1 MKIHDITLTIIKDS
15 RGQDTLEAEM
25 SRDNNGQIVSVKA
38 SVPSG
43 KSTGTHEVMVAEP
56 TMAVTL
62 LAGIKQEM
70 LERDFADQKQFDD
83 YLLALDGTEN
93 KSKFG
98 GNFTLALSH
107 AFARLK
113 ANEEGKELYQYI
125 RDNSELE
132 IIGDRMVKFAIFNVI
147 NGGVHADN
155 KLDFQEFQIIPT
167 VEDFAEAYR
176 IGKEYYEQLGE
187 AVRQKFGA
195 EHVTLGD
202 EAGYSAPF
210 ASNEE
215 ALMLMKSVIAAGN
228 YPVRIGI
235 DAAASSYFKDGGYM
249 VEGKR
254 LSSQE
259 MLGMYYDLIFR
270 YNIISFEDPFEEE
283 AFDDFKLLYAR
294 LNQGGLDT
302 RVITDD
308 LTTTNPKRFERA
320 IEEQVSNAILV
331 KPNQIGTLS
340 ETLRVVRMAYSNNW
354 KVVISHRSG
363 ETMDDFIA
371 DLAVGVGAWALKAGA
386 PGKPERTAKY
396 DRVVA
401 IEQKI
406 KAGGM

>member
-1 MKIHDITLTIIKDS
+1 MNIHDIVITVIKDS
-15 RGQDTLEAEM
+15 RGADTLEAEM

-43 KSTGTHEVMVAEP
+43 KSTGTYESAVVEP
-56 TMAVTL
+56 TAAVAL
-62 LAGIKQEM
+62 FAGIKQGILDKE
-70 LERDFADQKQFDD
+70 FGNQKEFDD
-83 YLLALDGTEN
+83 FLIALDGTEN
-93 KSKFG
+93 KSKLG
-98 GNFTLALSH
+98 GNLILALSH

-125 RDNSELE
+125 RDNSGLE
-132 IIGDRMVKFAIFNVI
+132 IVGDRMVKFAIFNVI
-147 NGGVHADN
+147 NGGMHANN
-155 KLDFQEFQIIPT
+155 KLDFQEFQVIPT
-167 VEDFAEAYR
+167 VGDFTEAYR
-176 IGKEYYEQLGE
+176 IGKEYYEKLGE

-195 EHVTLGD
+195 ENVTLGD

-215 ALMLMKSVIAAGN
+215 AIVLMKSVIAAGN
-228 YPVRIGI
+228 YPMRIGI
-235 DAAASSYFKDGGYM
+235 DAAATSYFKDGGYM
-249 VEGKR
+249 VEDRR

-259 MLGMYYDLIFR
+259 LLGMYYDLIFR
-270 YNIISFEDPFEEE
+270 YNIISFEDPFEEN
-283 AFDDFKLLYAR
+283 AFDDFKLLYSR

-308 LTTTNPKRFERA
+308 LTTTNPKRFEKA
-320 IEEQVSNAILV
+320 IEEQVGNAILV

-371 DLAVGVGAWALKAGA
+371 DLAVGVGAWALKSGA

-396 DRVVA
+396 DRVIA
-401 IEQKI
+401 IEQII
-406 KAGGM
+406 KK